1 MPNKSKKSRKR
12 PNKRSRKRSK
22 KNRKMKANS
31 INIDNTGLTEFIYKE
46 GKQSPKK
53 STFKWNGN
61 YNGQTAKIHMDFDV
75 DGQKTQSN
83 IKLNNQDLMNIIGS
97 TDVVNQ
103 PIDQRLQLLDKD
115 LSGVYPNTP
124 INMSNTP
131 INMSNTPINT
141 PIFIHSG
148 EMPMPSMSLEHEI
161 IAVPM
166 PLSMPMSLEHDIPK
180 SKSKSSRKGKS
191 KSKSKR

>member
-12 PNKRSRKRSK
+12 PTRRPNKRSRRPNKRSRK
-22 KNRKMKANS
+22 MKENS

-53 STFKWNGN
+53 SRFEWNGK
-61 YNGQTAKIHMDFDV
+61 YDGQNAKIHMNFDV
-75 DGQKTQSN
+75 NGIKTHSDL
-83 IKLNNQDLMNIIGS
+83 KLSNQDLMNILGS
-97 TDVVNQ
+97 TNVVDQ
-103 PIDQRLQLLDKD
+103 PIDQRLHLLDKD
-115 LSGVYPNTP
+115 LSSIYPNTP

-148 EMPMPSMSLEHEI
+148 EMPMPLNMSLEHEI
-161 IAVPM
+161 FAI
-166 PLSMPMSLEHDIPK
+166 PMSSNKSLDI
-180 SKSKSSRKGKS
+180 SKGKGKS
-191 KSKSKR
+191 KK